1 MEDNQK
7 RAWNKKSDLK
17 TDINVAKK
25 ELGDLK
31 TLLKRYHDLSEK
43 GNNEVEKAK
52 TISEK
57 ANILNEVVNTRN
69 ATEKEINDCMLKMEV
84 SSKLP
89 EITKKSK
96 KKESYE

>member
-1 MEDNQK
+1 MHGI
-7 RAWNKKSDLK
+7 KKSDLK

-57 ANILNEVVNTRN
+57 ANILNGRPAWDYHCACAIHT
-69 ATEKEINDCMLKMEV
+69 AL
-84 SSKLP
+84 
-89 EITKKSK
+89 
-96 KKESYE
+96 YA